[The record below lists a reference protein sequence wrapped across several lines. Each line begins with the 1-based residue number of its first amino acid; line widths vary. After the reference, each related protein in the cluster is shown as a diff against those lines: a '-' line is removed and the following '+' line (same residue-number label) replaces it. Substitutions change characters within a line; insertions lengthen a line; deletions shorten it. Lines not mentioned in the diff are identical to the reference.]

1 MLPNEPLESMAN
13 QLEASGDYRVLRRF
27 KPPSAYGATTPN
39 SKLRKLLVIDTET
52 TGLDKKKDKII
63 EIGYVIVHFDPETGA
78 ILDVVRRFSGF
89 EDPGFPL
96 PENITQITGITDQD
110 VAGQKFDDDQIN
122 ADIAESDLVVAHN
135 AGFDRGFLE
144 LRFEAFKLKWWACSQ
159 KEGPWKEMLTG
170 SAKLEF
176 LASMLSGIFY
186 DAHRALTDAE
196 VLLHIL
202 ASTQYQGASV
212 FKFLMDK
219 ARQKTY
225 RVWAEGAP
233 YDKKDVL
240 KVENAYKWS
249 DGTDPDSPIKAWY
262 KDGIVDLQVELDMLA
277 TKIYGRPQTIT
288 LDELTG
294 RDRFTERQT
303 RRQSILIEPQ

>member
-1 MLPNEPLESMAN
+1 MSSEIAP
-13 QLEASGDYRVLRRF
+13 
-27 KPPSAYGATTPN
+27 TTPN

-144 LRFEAFKLKWWACSQ
+144 LRFEAFKL
-159 KEGPWKEMLTG
+159 
-170 SAKLEF
+170 
-176 LASMLSGIFY
+176 
-186 DAHRALTDAE
+186 
-196 VLLHIL
+196 
-202 ASTQYQGASV
+202 
-212 FKFLMDK
+212 
-219 ARQKTY
+219 
-225 RVWAEGAP
+225 
-233 YDKKDVL
+233 
-240 KVENAYKWS
+240 
-249 DGTDPDSPIKAWY
+249 
-262 KDGIVDLQVELDMLA
+262 
-277 TKIYGRPQTIT
+277 
-288 LDELTG
+288 
-294 RDRFTERQT
+294 
-303 RRQSILIEPQ
+303 